1 MLHRDFVPWRFSN
14 AGRISARLAHQRRRP
29 KTCTIGDVGRVLL
42 IWIGSQNVVRRQR
55 PRDPLQLELADWLD
69 LHGKLDLRQHSWAD

>member
-1 MLHRDFVPWRFSN
+1 MSVIR
-14 AGRISARLAHQRRRP
+14 RISDSTRAWLNVREVP
-29 KTCTIGDVGRVLL
+29 IGDVGRVLL

>member
-1 MLHRDFVPWRFSN
+1 MSVIR
-14 AGRISARLAHQRRRP
+14 RISDSTRAWLNVREVP
-29 KTCTIGDVGRVLL
+29 IGDVGRVIL